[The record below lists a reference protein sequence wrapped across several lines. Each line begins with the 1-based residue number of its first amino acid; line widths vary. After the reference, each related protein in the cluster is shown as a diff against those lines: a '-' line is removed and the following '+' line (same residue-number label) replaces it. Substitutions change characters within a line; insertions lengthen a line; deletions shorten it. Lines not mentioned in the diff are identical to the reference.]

1 MNPSHFGKVIDQIDN
16 KFIIQLTTTN
26 VAIIKQLQDGNFVKL
41 FRKGELIFEF
51 KDSRISENT
60 FSRTILDTRFTFKD
74 SKLIKTEIMSV
85 ISNITIYAN
94 NLNEIKYTDTD
105 SILSNKLTPFE
116 NMIRKLEKSQ
126 YAAEYFG
133 LFTLFLM
140 FLT

>member
-1 MNPSHFGKVIDQIDN
+1 MNPSHFEKVIDQIDN